1 MDGGSIYILSHTKAK
16 EFMGKIWLKVKVN
29 GHSCQVNMLLLL
41 HAVGNLGPEGGFGD

>member
-1 MDGGSIYILSHTKAK
+1 MDGELIYILSHTTAE

-41 HAVGNLGPEGGFGD
+41 HAVGNLRAGGGFRA